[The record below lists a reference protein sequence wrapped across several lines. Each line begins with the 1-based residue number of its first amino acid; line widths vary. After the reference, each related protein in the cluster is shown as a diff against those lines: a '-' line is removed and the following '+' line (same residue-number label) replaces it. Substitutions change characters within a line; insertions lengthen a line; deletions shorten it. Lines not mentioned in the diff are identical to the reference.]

1 MRSTTASTIM
11 DQQDPTVPLLN
22 NSQQQAYVHPTIP
35 EPYPAYAAHL
45 AAAAAAVPP
54 APSVFKLNSLQ
65 RFAIASFAVIRIL
78 RGVAFFAWP
87 ALGLSSFDIPESGP
101 TFLLGCMIGSRDLLI
116 GGLLWT
122 ADPTSR
128 RETVRAVLVSLLG
141 DAIDTCILI
150 FSAACMYHWRNPVV
164 EIIAL
169 AVLSIAEHLT
179 LYSVSEDEYDST
191 RGGGAAAYAAGLQ
204 AMEDKKRRMD
214 AWLADM
220 RSADNAQPTTTTT
233 TTQQQLQQQVY
244 WTYRTSSPFMPPSS
258 IAPESVV

>member
-1 MRSTTASTIM
+1 MRSTVSTIM
-11 DQQDPTVPLLN
+11 DQQDPTVPLLQAN
-22 NSQQQAYVHPTIP
+22 NNNQPQQQSYVHPIIP

-45 AAAAAAVPP
+45 AAVAAAPP
-54 APSVFKLNSLQ
+54 APSPFKLGPLQ
-65 RFAIASFAVIRIL
+65 RFAIATFAVIRIL

-87 ALGLSSFDIPESGP
+87 ALGLSSFDIPESGA

-122 ADPTSR
+122 ADPASR
-128 RETVRAVLVSLLG
+128 RETVRAVLISLLG

-169 AVLSIAEHLT
+169 SVLAIAEHLT
-179 LYSVSEDEYDST
+179 LYSVSEDEYDSV
-191 RGGGAAAYAAGLQ
+191 RGGGAAAYTAGLQ

-220 RSADNAQPTTTTT
+220 RTAETAQSQTT
-233 TTQQQLQQQVY
+233 LQQQQQQY

-258 IAPESVV
+258 VAPESVV